1 MSTTTRFFIIASAF
15 FLNLF
20 SSIAMA
26 NEEVKN
32 PRLVACA
39 TPTYEEKSI
48 RRDEEGIVKLA
59 LRIGVDGKVLD
70 AKLLTSSG
78 FANLDKASLSAVQ
91 GCSFTASMAESPM
104 TWSNISFNWI
114 LN

>member
-1 MSTTTRFFIIASAF
+1 MSTTTRFLTITSAF
-15 FLNLF
+15 LLSFI
-20 SSIAMA
+20 SSVAMA
-26 NEEVKN
+26 TEEIKT
-32 PRLVACA
+32 PRLIACA

-70 AKLLTSSG
+70 AKLLSSSG
-78 FANLDKASLSAVQ
+78 FANLDKATLSAVQ
-91 GCSFTASMAESPM
+91 GCSFTSNTLEMPT